1 MFVLGICRMATKSNL
16 KESLPKWL
24 NQGRYRCMSSWGDCA
39 EGHPLFVLLCLF
51 KEANRRYTSHIVLCN
66 KIMYQDVEGY
76 MLTVSSSSCYYDFMP
91 LSTMHF
97 CWGRQ
102 GIEEWAGSP
111 REELVPLSRAKVQI
125 PIYPR
130 ELPNSALLFGVA
142 LCSLSRGIW
151 STGQSTFLGERDA
164 FCSMI
169 PCHSCKNQHNFKRE

>member
-102 GIEEWAGSP
+102 GIEEWGRLPAGRTGAVIQGEGSDP
-111 REELVPLSRAKVQI
+111 HLPSRVAKLCTPFWSSSVFTLPGDLVNWAEHFFRGEGCILQHD
-125 PIYPR
+125 
-130 ELPNSALLFGVA
+130 
-142 LCSLSRGIW
+142 SLSFMQK
-151 STGQSTFLGERDA
+151 SA
-164 FCSMI
+164 
-169 PCHSCKNQHNFKRE
+169 